1 MCFFEHLSPE
11 TDFLCGP
18 TVEEEKHMKKR
29 FIIALSFALIIV
41 AGIIGYK
48 VFNKREN
55 ISHRQMAIYI
65 PN

>member
-1 MCFFEHLSPE
+1 M
-11 TDFLCGP
+11 CGP
-18 TVEEEKHMKKR
+18 KVEEEKHMKKR